1 MVTEPPVVSPLV
13 LAEIDYMV
21 HDRVGVDQEL
31 AVIDDLTSGAYEIAD
46 LDVDDLRTARGL
58 AAQHLDLTIG
68 ITDALNAVLADRYD
82 TNELLK
88 IDQRHFRAVT
98 PLSRRFD
105 AFRLRIELLSP
116 QPKLFPYLSVPSAIF
131 KQVNAARNRWV
142 ARRNFQNGAR
152 V

>member
-1 MVTEPPVVSPLV
+1 VGRLIIDTSGYLAGTAAKHPLSEVIQDILRTVTEPPVVSPLV

-21 HDRVGVDQEL
+21 LDRVGVDQEL

-58 AAQHLDLTIG
+58 AAQHRDLKIG

-82 TNELLK
+82 TNEILTT
-88 IDQRHFRAVT
+88 DQRHFRAVT

-105 AFRLRIELLSP
+105 AFRLLPADRSIA
-116 QPKLFPYLSVPSAIF
+116 PSA
-131 KQVNAARNRWV
+131 RN
-142 ARRNFQNGAR
+142 G
-152 V
+152 